1 MTESTAPVNKDVID
15 GSVVLKRQSARLFT
29 PMSKYPDQMSPTYGV
44 DECELKDGRK
54 VFQCVYPDF
63 EDCDYWHMS
72 GASVRSH
79 LRVHAKKIENDK
91 IAQIKAERDQLI
103 AREAQRKEN
112 YREGAL
118 RGAANR
124 KLNNAKRANDE
135 NGNGNAHNNDYI
147 NTTTSIENGNEEL
160 VNMAE
165 RVDAADRRKKIDKA
179 QTALEG
185 VAEGIVK
192 VRTVLANM
200 TKTLDNTIQALED
213 LATEVPAV
221 DPVLAEK
228 AASWDAIQGLLNP
241 KR

>member
-29 PMSKYPDQMSPTYGV
+29 PLSKYPDRMSPTYGV

-91 IAQIKAERDQLI
+91 IAQIKAERDQLL

-112 YREGAL
+112 YRDGAL

-124 KLNNAKRANDE
+124 KLNNAKRANGE
-135 NGNGNAHNNDYI
+135 NGNAHNNDYI
-147 NTTTSIENGNEEL
+147 NTSSENGNEEL
-160 VNMAE
+160 VMAKMA
-165 RVDAADRRKKIDKA
+165 DAADRRKKIDNA

-185 VAEGIVK
+185 VAEGLAK
-192 VRTVLANM
+192 VRTVIANM
-200 TKTLDNTIQALED
+200 TKTLDNTVSVLED
-213 LATEVPAV
+213 LATEAPAV